1 MPLLALLLIACQI
14 VCGLHVVRSGQ
25 ERNWL
30 YLIIALPG
38 LGCLIYFLGIMLP
51 DLLGSRSG
59 RRAVNRLHD
68 RLDPQRHLRA
78 LRDALELS
86 DTRETRV
93 QLADELLRLDQPAE
107 AADHYRAALRGVH
120 SHAPDIMLGLA
131 RAQFALDDAAGCR
144 DTLDQLIQHNPQY
157 RSSEGHLLYA
167 RALTRLG
174 ELAKAEEEYHALLG
188 HFAGPEARYH
198 YAQLLRQAGRERD
211 ARAQLEQIEQYARR
225 APKHYRNLHQACLAQ
240 VRDELKALDAPQ
252 QQNA

>member
-1 MPLLALLLIACQI
+1 
-14 VCGLHVVRSGQ
+14 
-25 ERNWL
+25 
-30 YLIIALPG
+30 
-38 LGCLIYFLGIMLP
+38 
-51 DLLGSRSG
+51 
-59 RRAVNRLHD
+59 
-68 RLDPQRHLRA
+68 
-78 LRDALELS
+78 
-86 DTRETRV
+86 
-93 QLADELLRLDQPAE
+93 
-107 AADHYRAALRGVH
+107 
-120 SHAPDIMLGLA
+120 MLGLA

-144 DTLDQLIQHNPQY
+144 NTLDQLIQHNPQY